1 MLLENVIAEQKTRKM
16 TRQKKKKIK
25 MAKRIGTHKI
35 YAFIG
40 KAINLV

>member
-1 MLLENVIAEQKTRKM
+1 MLLENVIVEQKTRKM
-16 TRQKKKKIK
+16 TRQKKIK
-25 MAKRIGTHKI
+25 MAKRRGTHKI